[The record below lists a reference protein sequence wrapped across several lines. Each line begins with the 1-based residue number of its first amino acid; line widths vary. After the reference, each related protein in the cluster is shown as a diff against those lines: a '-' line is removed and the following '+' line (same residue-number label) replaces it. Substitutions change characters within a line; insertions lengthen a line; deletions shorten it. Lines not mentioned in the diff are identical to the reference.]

1 LKKIYKKEEEKEKK
15 GKEDISKGFILEKN
29 AMPWKLKIVPFKK

>member
-15 GKEDISKGFILEKN
+15 GKEDISKGLIREKH
-29 AMPWKLKIVPFKK
+29 AMPWKLKIVPFKE

>member
-15 GKEDISKGFILEKN
+15 GQEDVSKGFILEKN
-29 AMPWKLKIVPFKK
+29 AIPWKLKIVPFKK